1 MAIGDQGTSN
11 YGKSNNNSNKKLFEY
26 TYYSRT
32 KSKNDESKKAINIS
46 YNAGLMKIAINELV
60 DGFKYDTKGIANV
73 SQTKA
78 NLLIRE
84 MNRFEE
90 YINTAKKIDPAKGF
104 GIVCGM
110 NEKTTFIGFR
120 SNENKD
126 IIMFIGKFDNNGVIL
141 EIANYTFPKDYDFS
155 VNWTDV
161 DSNKLEKVY
170 DNMLEYSMIK
180 QSVADFAHYMNGALA
195 YSVLDTARWDY
206 ARMINKMNPI
216 YDALNIER
224 ISYSNQNRSNSFL
237 DNSGSRNEESMLD
250 ALSGDFDIE

>member
-1 MAIGDQGTSN
+1 MAIGDQGTNN
-11 YGKSNNNSNKKLFEY
+11 YGKNNNSNKKLFEY

-46 YNAGLMKIAINELV
+46 YNGGLMKIAIDELV
-60 DGFKYDTKGIANV
+60 DGFKYETRGIANV

-78 NLLIRE
+78 NLLIHE
-84 MNRFEE
+84 MSKFEE

-120 SNENKD
+120 SNESKD

-141 EIANYTFPKDYDFS
+141 EMANYTFPKDYDFS